1 MKLIDL
7 IRTIEIPD
15 IIPDKIIRLNSHNSF
30 MYKIFPVSYVYD
42 RSRYFLQEGN
52 EEYVYSISNDN
63 NHDKFLFR
71 IGYKKTRAIYY
82 SLKPKKELI
91 LEDLLLDLNEDES
104 YLALKYGKFLL
115 DELEE

>member
-1 MKLIDL
+1 MRLIDL

-15 IIPDKIIRLNSHNSF
+15 IIPDKIIHINSHNSF
-30 MYKIFPVSYVYD
+30 NYKIFPVSYVYD

-52 EEYVYSISNDN
+52 EEYVYSISGN
-63 NHDKFLFR
+63 KFLFR

-82 SLKPKKELI
+82 SVKPKKEII
-91 LEDLLLDLNEDES
+91 LEDILLDLEEEDS

-115 DELEE
+115 EELGE

>member
-15 IIPDKIIRLNSHNSF
+15 IIPNTIIRINSHNSF
-30 MYKIFPVSYVYD
+30 NYKIFPVSCVFD

-52 EEYVYSISNDN
+52 EEYVYSISNDT
-63 NHDKFLFR
+63 FLFR

-82 SLKPKKELI
+82 SVKPKKEII
-91 LEDLLLDLNEDES
+91 LEDILLDLEEEDS

-115 DELEE
+115 EELGE

>member
-7 IRTIEIPD
+7 IRTIKIPD
-15 IIPDKIIRLNSHNSF
+15 IIPDKIIHINSHNSF
-30 MYKIFPVSYVYD
+30 NYKIFPVSYVYD

-52 EEYVYSISNDN
+52 EEYVYSISND
-63 NHDKFLFR
+63 KFLFR
-71 IGYKKTRAIYY
+71 VGYKKTRAIYY

-91 LEDLLLDLNEDES
+91 LEDILLDLNEDES

>member
-1 MKLIDL
+1 MKLLDL
-7 IRTIEIPD
+7 IRTIEIPN
-15 IIPDKIIRLNSHNSF
+15 IIPDKIIHINSHNSF
-30 MYKIFPVSYVYD
+30 NYKIFPVSYVYD

-52 EEYVYSISNDN
+52 EEYVYSISND
-63 NHDKFLFR
+63 KFLFR

-91 LEDLLLDLNEDES
+91 LEDILLDLNEDDS

>member
-1 MKLIDL
+1 MKLLDL

-30 MYKIFPVSYVYD
+30 DYKIFPVSYVYD

-52 EEYVYSISNDN
+52 EEYVYSISGN
-63 NHDKFLFR
+63 KFVFR

-82 SLKPKKELI
+82 SVNEPKKELI
-91 LEDLLLDLNEDES
+91 LEDILLDLDEDDS
-104 YLALKYGKFLL
+104 YIALKYGKFLL
-115 DELEE
+115 EEYS